1 MSKCEILKAMSRI
14 QPKRELCLICKGGRL
29 LCGQESCP
37 LLQRIRIHAPIAK
50 KLSESISGPSPSIFV
65 GWQNYPNIFVG
76 PLTALEPEK
85 AEILDNPAQWYGKNF
100 DEIIEMRSS
109 LVRSKMM
116 QNVKERSKFIEKSQ
130 EIALSI
136 KPTEIEA
143 EFKSKPTYKISFSP
157 VTQPMG
163 PSGVIKN
170 FKLTENPKIPRRV
183 DSIVSD
189 ELNSREAAIELFR
202 SGFDVYYL
210 TTVLSSG
217 VLGIEDKKRLVPTR
231 WSITAIDDIIAK
243 ELMRE
248 IRSCQLINEFLV
260 FSNTYLE
267 NHFEILLIPG
277 MWEFE
282 QFEAWAPKTLWTRA
296 YERPVIQNEYE
307 GFSGRTEYAMKE
319 GGGYYAGRFGVV
331 EYLNRIKRQAR
342 VIIFREIYEGYI
354 MPVGVWEV
362 RENVRKAL
370 EKNSRKFS
378 TLNEALA
385 DIGTRLRVP
394 IDEYLQR
401 SEILKQRR
409 ISEWI

>member
-1 MSKCEILKAMSRI
+1 MPLINQEPRCKILKAMSDTG
-14 QPKRELCLICKGGRL
+14 PMSREICLICKGGRL
-29 LCGQESCP
+29 LCGQPSCP
-37 LLQRIRIHAPIAK
+37 LLQRLRIQAPLKEKLSDALRRSFDTK
-50 KLSESISGPSPSIFV
+50 GVELSESISGPSPSIFV

-85 AEILDNPAQWYGKNF
+85 SEILDNPAQWYGKNF

-143 EFKSKPTYKISFSP
+143 EFKSKPTYKISFSA

-170 FKLTENPKIPRRV
+170 FKLTENPKIPGRV

-217 VLGIEDKKRLVPTR
+217 ILGIEDKKRLVPTR

-282 QFEAWAPKTLWTRA
+282 QFEAWAPKTLWTISSNK
-296 YERPVIQNEYE
+296 EIIQ
-307 GFSGRTEYAMKE
+307 
-319 GGGYYAGRFGVV
+319 
-331 EYLNRIKRQAR
+331 
-342 VIIFREIYEGYI
+342 
-354 MPVGVWEV
+354 
-362 RENVRKAL
+362 
-370 EKNSRKFS
+370 
-378 TLNEALA
+378 
-385 DIGTRLRVP
+385 
-394 IDEYLQR
+394 
-401 SEILKQRR
+401 
-409 ISEWI
+409 